1 MVIDILTLF
10 PAMFEAPLGQSIIGR
25 AQTAGLVTVRCH
37 QIRDFTANRQNQVDD
52 YPYGGG
58 QGCVMQAQPL
68 YSAWQHARDLDNGP
82 VRTIFLSPRGRVFT
96 QSDALRLAEDYARLI
111 LVCGHYEGVDQRF
124 IDAAVDEEIS
134 IGDFVLTGGEIPA
147 MALADAVC
155 RLVPGVLSDTSC
167 FTDESHWDG
176 LLEHP
181 QYSRPEVWEGV
192 AVPEVLTTG
201 VHKDIENWRRKQALL
216 TTLLRRPDMFGKLL
230 FSRADLRLLGE
241 LRDETEDAVVYTA
254 LSDLHTGR
262 ITVRKTGPRDL
273 KGVKSLLQ
281 FKGLPPTEAE
291 AHIAGLEAKGI
302 TDYAIYANDHGFC
315 GHCFYTEEGPL
326 ARLGIELL
334 PHARGK
340 GIDTF
345 AMAHVLDALFAEPG
359 LKICIVPNP
368 LPDDLVRR
376 IGFLRDE
383 LGQYILA
390 RTDWH
395 IRRG

>member
-10 PAMFEAPLGQSIIGR
+10 PTMFEAPLGQSIIGR
-25 AQTAGLVTVRCH
+25 AQAAGLVTVRCH
-37 QIRDFTANRQNQVDD
+37 QIRDFTTNRQNQVDD

-68 YSAWQHARDLDNGP
+68 YSAWRHARDLGGP
-82 VRTIFLSPRGRVFT
+82 ARTIFLSPRGRVLT
-96 QSDALRLAEDYARLI
+96 QADALRLAEDYERLI

-155 RLVPGVLSDTSC
+155 RLVPGVLSDASC

-192 AVPEVLTTG
+192 SIPEVLKSG
-201 VHKDIENWRRKQALL
+201 DHKRIDNWRRKQAFLI
-216 TTLLRRPDMFGKLL
+216 TLLRRPDMFGKLL
-230 FSRADLRLLGE
+230 FTRSDLKLLGE
-241 LRDETEDAVVYTA
+241 LRDEIEDAVVYAA
-254 LSDLHTGR
+254 LSNLHTER
-262 ITVRKTGPRDL
+262 ITVRKTGLRDER
-273 KGVKSLLQ
+273 GVKSLLRFQ
-281 FKGLPPTEAE
+281 GRPP
-291 AHIAGLEAKGI
+291 AGAAQYIEDLEAQGI
-302 TDYAIYANDHGFC
+302 RDYSIYADDYGFC
-315 GHCFYTEEGPL
+315 GHCFYTREGPL
-326 ARLGIELL
+326 TRMGLEVF

-345 AMAHVLDALFAEPG
+345 AMAHVLDALFAEPD
-359 LKICIVPNP
+359 LKICIVADP

-383 LGQYILA
+383 LGQYIVA
-390 RTDWH
+390 RTDWQS
-395 IRRG
+395 RRA